1 MSDNSFQARFL
12 AMGDVSVSAYIL
24 THYHQLGMSNNEFLL
39 YLQLKNQIE
48 HNHDINT
55 GQLAKQLG
63 WSTEKIN
70 QLIEQ
75 MHTKGFADYVSQHD
89 EQGRVATSIDFSP
102 LLTKVMQTSGNY
114 TATTAGE
121 RVASE
126 GVVVAETAENND
138 KPMRSDIFNMIEQE
152 FGRPLS
158 SMELSTVKD
167 WFDIDHFRPDFIK
180 AALQE
185 AVMNQALSLR
195 YIETILVS
203 WQKKNYHSLNDVYDE
218 RKNRQQYKQANTDA
232 TPQVNTDIDIMNLD
246 LNNL

>member
-1 MSDNSFQARFL
+1 
-12 AMGDVSVSAYIL
+12 MGDVSVSTYIL
-24 THYHQLGMSNNEFLL
+24 THYQQLGMSNDEFLL
-39 YLQLKNQIE
+39 YLQLKSQIE
-48 HNHDINT
+48 HDHDINT
-55 GQLAKQLG
+55 SKLAKQLG

-70 QLIEQ
+70 ELIEH
-75 MHTKGFADYVSQHD
+75 MHTKGFANLVSQHD

-102 LLTKVMQTSGNY
+102 LYDKIMQSNGNY
-114 TATTAGE
+114 TSTTAGE
-121 RVASE
+121 RVAS
-126 GVVVAETAENND
+126 GGAVVAETANNND
-138 KPMRSDIFNMIEQE
+138 QPTRSDIFNMIEQE

-195 YIETILVS
+195 YIETILVA
-203 WQKKNYHSLNDVYDE
+203 WQKKNYHSLNDIYGE
-218 RKNRQQYKQANTDA
+218 RKNRQQYKQANTDEM
-232 TPQVNTDIDIMNLD
+232 PQVNTDIDIMNID